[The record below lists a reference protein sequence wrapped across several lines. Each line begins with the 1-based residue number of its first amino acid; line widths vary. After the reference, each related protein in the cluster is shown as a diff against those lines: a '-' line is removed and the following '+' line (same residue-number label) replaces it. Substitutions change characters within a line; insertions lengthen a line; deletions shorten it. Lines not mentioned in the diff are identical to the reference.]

1 MTEMDAIVVR
11 DVEPGDLARLHEIN
25 AANVPEVGDVD
36 LDRLRYLIDESAIA
50 LVVEVGDQMG
60 DHVDD
65 RVGDRVAALVAGFC
79 LVLPLGSS
87 YDSVNYRWFSE
98 RYDDVMYL
106 DRVAFDAAHR
116 RRGLGSLLYRAVE
129 RRVAD
134 TGVAAIALEVNADP
148 PNPPSL
154 AFHERHGYREV
165 GRQDTPYGIVVS
177 MMRKEI
183 GPDATS

>member
-1 MTEMDAIVVR
+1 MVSAEQQFVVR
-11 DVEPGDLARLHEIN
+11 DVRPGDLERLHAIN

-36 LDRLRYLIDESAIA
+36 RDRLRFLVDESAIG
-50 LVVEVGDQMG
+50 LVVEVAEQI
-60 DHVDD
+60 
-65 RVGDRVAALVAGFC
+65 AGFC

-106 DRVAFDAAHR
+106 DRVAFDAAYR
-116 RRGLGSLLYRAVE
+116 RRGLGTGLYRAVE

-134 TGVAAIALEVNADP
+134 AGVPAIALEVNADP

-154 AFHERHGYREV
+154 AFHRRLGYREV

-183 GPDATS
+183 GADVASWS